1 LPLWN
6 CLYNDEG
13 ARSIATLTEGIPVLF
28 TLSPGSNTLDG
39 WRELY
44 LNPGQVVLGLS
55 DSARRAVE
63 RSHDLVERL
72 LDSGTPIYGVNT
84 GFGRLASKRIEPAD
98 LKRLQENLVLSHT
111 VGVGQPLPDSVVCL
125 VLALKVAA
133 LAHGASGVRPVVVDT
148 LIEMFD
154 RGVLPVIPS
163 QGSVGASGDLAPLA
177 HLTAVMIGRGSA
189 TFAGEVRPGG
199 EALRMAGIEPLV
211 LGPKEGLA
219 MLNGTQVSTA
229 LALAGLFETENVLAT
244 ALAAGAMSV
253 EASLGSTAPFGHAV
267 QALRPH
273 PGQIRT
279 AAVLRALL
287 ASGDYRTASIGVRV
301 QDPYSLR
308 CMPQV
313 LGACLDLIEHA
324 RTTLEIEADSVSDNP
339 LLLSE
344 TGDVVSAGNFHA
356 EPVAFA
362 ADMLAI
368 ALSEIGAM
376 SERRIAFL
384 IDHSLSGLPAFL
396 TGGNGLTSGF
406 MSLQIAAAALASE
419 NKQRAHPASIDS
431 IPTAGNQEDFVSMA
445 THGARRLLD
454 MAGNAR
460 SIVATELL
468 AATEGMDHHTGMRS
482 SDQLE
487 NVRRLIR
494 RQVPSMADD
503 WEFSQAV
510 TAANALVRDG
520 AIADT
525 AGLRADTHLFPPRSG
540 KDQL

>member
-1 LPLWN
+1 MLLN
-6 CLYNDEG
+6 
-13 ARSIATLTEGIPVLF
+13 I
-28 TLSPGSNTLDG
+28 SPGSNGLAG

-44 LNPGQVVLGLS
+44 LGRGPVVLGLS
-55 DSARRAVE
+55 ESARHAVE
-63 RSHDLVERL
+63 RSYELVERL
-72 LDSGTPIYGVNT
+72 LGSGTPIYGVNT
-84 GFGRLASKRIEPAD
+84 GFGRLADKRIESSD
-98 LKRLQENLVLSHT
+98 LTRLQENLVLSHT
-111 VGVGQPLPDSVVCL
+111 VGVGQPLADSVVRL

-177 HLTAVMIGRGSA
+177 HLTAVMIGRGQA
-189 TFAGEVRPGG
+189 TFAGEVRTGA

-219 MLNGTQVSTA
+219 LLNGTQVSTA

-253 EASLGSTAPFGHAV
+253 EASLGSAAPFGHAV

-273 PGQIRT
+273 PGQVRT

-287 ASGDYRTASIGVRV
+287 ASGDYRTASVGVRV

-324 RTTLEIEADSVSDNP
+324 RTTLEIEANSVSDNP
-339 LLLSE
+339 LLISE
-344 TGDVVSAGNFHA
+344 TEEVVSAGNFHA

-384 IDHSLSGLPAFL
+384 IDSSLSGLPAFL
-396 TGGNGLTSGF
+396 TGGTGLTSGF
-406 MSLQIAAAALASE
+406 MSLQIAAAALTAE
-419 NKQRAHPASIDS
+419 NRQRAHPASVDS

-454 MAGNAR
+454 MAHNAR
-460 SIVATELL
+460 AIVATELL
-468 AATEGMDHHTGMRS
+468 AATEGMDHHAGLRS
-482 SDQLE
+482 SDRLE

-494 RQVPSMADD
+494 SQVPSMADD
-503 WEFSQAV
+503 WEFAQAV
-510 TAANALVRDG
+510 TSANALVRDG
-520 AIADT
+520 AVAEA
-525 AGLRADTHLFPPRSG
+525 AGLHDDAHLFPPRSG
-540 KDQL
+540 KDQM